1 MKKVEI
7 KALSRSFF
15 IFFFSLTTLIGAL
28 FFFEYRKDVATL
40 NETIFSEMKI
50 CSFNL
55 QCPKFQFDFAPLQ
68 EEQLYKLHKEKDSLS
83 GYFLIPNSTK
93 NSLKIYLK
101 KSEYEQ
107 ELQRLQIQLLIQFI
121 PVLIIVIFLSFF
133 FAFYTLAPLR
143 DALKLTEE
151 FVKDILHDFNTP
163 LSTLRLNTSMLKS
176 EFGEST
182 KISRIENAVQTILNL
197 QENLRTYLKSHTNQ
211 KESFDLKELVE
222 ERVAMIATGFSSI
235 TFHTSLKEQQLHT
248 HKDSFIRIIDNLLS
262 NAAKYNKENGEVFV
276 TFENTLLNIQ
286 DTGKGIKEPN
296 KIFDRFY
303 KEHERGIGIGLHIV
317 KKLCDENAIE
327 IAVTSKINQGSTFSL
342 NLQNL
347 LNK

>member
-1 MKKVEI
+1 MKKVEF

-15 IFFFSLTTLIGAL
+15 IFFFSLATLIGAL
-28 FFFEYRKDVATL
+28 FFFEYKKDVATL
-40 NETIFSEMKI
+40 DETIFSEMKI

-55 QCPKFQFDFAPLQ
+55 QCPKFQFDFAPLK
-68 EEQLYKLHKEKDSLS
+68 EEQLYKLHKEKDTLS
-83 GYFLIPNSTK
+83 GYFLIPSSTK
-93 NSLKIYLK
+93 HSLKIYLK

-107 ELQRLQIQLLIQFI
+107 ELQNLEIQLLIQFI
-121 PVLIIVIFLSFF
+121 PVLIIVILLSFL

-163 LSTLRLNTSMLKS
+163 LSTLRLNSSMLKS

-197 QENLRTYLKSHTNQ
+197 QENLRAYLKSHTNQ
-211 KESFDLKELVE
+211 QESFDLKDIIE
-222 ERVAMIATGFSSI
+222 ERVAMISNNFSSI
-235 TFHTSLKEQQLHT
+235 NFQTSLSSLQLHT
-248 HKDSFIRIIDNLLS
+248 HRDSFIRVIDNLLS
-262 NAAKYNKENGEVFV
+262 NAAKYNKENGEVLI
-276 TFENTLLNIQ
+276 TLEHSILSIK
-286 DTGKGIKEPN
+286 DTGQGIKEPN

-317 KKLCDENAIE
+317 KKICDELNIQLSVE
-327 IAVTSKINQGSTFSL
+327 SKLNEGSTFQL
-342 NLQNL
+342 NLQHL
-347 LNK
+347 LV